1 MYSISSNSCS
11 LSRSLA
17 FSIAILFYLV
27 NKFCFKFS
35 FSSRFI
41 PVSFLYFSSIFFFS
55 FSFIS
60 STLSFRNLL
69 SAKVASLVL

>member
-11 LSRSLA
+11 LSKSQA

-27 NKFCFKFS
+27 NICLFKFS
-35 FSSRFI
+35 FCSRFI

-69 SAKVASLVL
+69 LVEVPS